1 MGIRRRFG
9 YTKIMN
15 TPDSNSSPAKPDEGD
30 TPSRTATAY
39 HEAGHAVMAVS
50 LGRQIHKVTI
60 APGKQAFGG
69 TRLGHCEIK
78 KGRTKGA
85 NDQLEDD
92 VLILLAGMVAE
103 ARFTGQYCHRGAD
116 RDLKD
121 VANLLCTR
129 AASSRQHVTLRRR
142 MLAKTEHILSDDAHV
157 AAMTIIADELLE
169 KTTISGRAV
178 RHHFHQAQQQHS

>member
-1 MGIRRRFG
+1 
-9 YTKIMN
+9 MN
-15 TPDSNSSPAKPDEGD
+15 TPEPE
-30 TPSRTATAY
+30 TPSTEPDASLIATAH

-50 LGRQIHKVTI
+50 LGRHIHKVTI

-78 KGRTKGA
+78 KGRAKGA

-103 ARFTGQYCHRGAD
+103 ALFTGQYCRRGAD

-129 AASSRQHVTLRRR
+129 AASPRQHETLQRR
-142 MLAKTEHILSDDAHV
+142 MLAKTEHILRDEAYV
-157 AAMTIIADELLE
+157 AAIGTITSELLT

-178 RHHFHQAQQQHS
+178 RHHFQQAQQRHP